1 MGEMSK
7 VIRKHIV
14 YEQIS
19 EELFER
25 NYTIW
30 EYAEMFEC

>member
-1 MGEMSK
+1 MGKMSK

-25 NYTIW
+25 DYTIW
-30 EYAEMFEC
+30 EQGK